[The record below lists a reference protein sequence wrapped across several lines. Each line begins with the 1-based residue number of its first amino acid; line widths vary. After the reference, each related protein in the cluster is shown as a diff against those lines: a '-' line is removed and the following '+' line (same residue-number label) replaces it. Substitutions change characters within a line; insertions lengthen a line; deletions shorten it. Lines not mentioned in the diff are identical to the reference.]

1 MFVLFLMLFP
11 KHTLLIPQREFGLDN
26 SYLWLKKFFLYGLL
40 LFIVIESPFSPDS
53 IKSQP

>member
-11 KHTLLIPQREFGLDN
+11 KHTLLITQREFGLDN